1 MRNLIQS
8 QIHLNSK
15 ITDFKISKRKKLNSL
30 QKASIVQNFKQHDF
44 CESIVENPQI
54 RICLRWINRQI
65 QNAVDRYKKITKYLL
80 T

>member
-30 QKASIVQNFKQHDF
+30 QKELSFKQHDF